1 MADDLTPYTIPVDTP
16 ISKLDCLE
24 AFQGLSEKEKLYAY
38 HLSKASWE
46 GALICLLQTSPESAG
61 IFLLFQRVFGGQS
74 LSSLRDIALNGCSL
88 TEAEYN
94 VSIIIINSFI
104 SYLDVHFLCIYLSV
118 YISVACIHHSRLF

>member
-1 MADDLTPYTIPVDTP
+1 MYVFVDNDAVLKKGVVERLTLIIIIIMADQDLSPYTIPVDTP

-94 VSIIIINSFI
+94 VSFENN
-104 SYLDVHFLCIYLSV
+104 
-118 YISVACIHHSRLF
+118 